1 MPTRREDD
9 LSMTQLISNLLGD
22 VRTLIRQEM
31 ALARAEFRE
40 ELGRILMMVVLLTA
54 AGGALALAGLWILVG
69 VTRAIAAI
77 FKWPL
82 AGVFAGIGIAL
93 GVIGVVLLAVVW
105 RQVQTLKVLP
115 KTREALQKQAQIATG
130 RAA

>member
-1 MPTRREDD
+1 
-9 LSMTQLISNLLGD
+9 MTQLISNLLGD
-22 VRTLIRQEM
+22 VRMLIRQEI

-40 ELGRILMMVVLLTA
+40 ELGRIVMSLALLA
-54 AGGALALAGLWILVG
+54 AAAGALALAGLWILVG

-77 FKWPL
+77 FHWPL

-93 GVIGVVLLAVVW
+93 GLIGLVLLAIVW
-105 RQVQTLKVLP
+105 RQLRTLKMLP
-115 KTREALQKQAQIATG
+115 KTRDALRAQAQIVKE